1 MSTVSQ
7 LRPSHPQQTKS
18 PVQRARVEDDKTV
31 KKSGPRI
38 RSGCISAR
46 AAFWERKIVDGGAEE
61 DEFPE
66 MVEDGDT

>member
-1 MSTVSQ
+1 MTNND
-7 LRPSHPQQTKS
+7 
-18 PVQRARVEDDKTV
+18 ENENV

-46 AAFWERKIVDGGAEE
+46 AAFWERKIVDGGAADD